1 MSGYQSGHDEA
12 METTSVIALQHF
24 SGKLSLYEA
33 QHGKKLELKSGEK
46 LIFLENSWFF
56 TLIRVCDFCEACQL
70 WLVERTEPDQNTTFV
85 VKHFVSL
92 T

>member
-1 MSGYQSGHDEA
+1 

-56 TLIRVCDFCEACQL
+56 TLMSV
-70 WLVERTEPDQNTTFV
+70 
-85 VKHFVSL
+85 
-92 T
+92 